1 MTNPA
6 SATPHSGPGDDRSG
20 HDAPDHDV
28 RASGRVALNEDWAAT
43 VVGLV
48 LLALV
53 LTGLLPG
60 WLVP

>member
-1 MTNPA
+1 MSEPT
-6 SATPHSGPGDDRSG
+6 S
-20 HDAPDHDV
+20 PDPSITTA
-28 RASGRVALNEDWAAT
+28 RRVALNEDWAAA

-53 LTGLLPG
+53 LSGLLPG